1 MSNNENT
8 QKTPNKFSLFMKKM
22 IKNDGV
28 QSLICSVLCIV
39 VGLLIGFIVLLCINP
54 AGAGEG
60 ISTLIKNFF
69 VFSSAKLR
77 LKYLGLTLAGTAP
90 LIMTGLAILFAYKA
104 GLFNIGA
111 AGQYTVGA
119 CACIYGALVWHLPW
133 YLCMVLAILAG
144 ALWGAIVGAL
154 KAYLNVNEVIS
165 AIMLNWI
172 GLYLTNIIITG
183 NPSAWDTSKHETW
196 SFSEKAQS
204 ALLPQLGLGNIFGGS
219 EYVTIAIFIAIIMAI
234 AVFVV
239 LNFTTFGY
247 ELRATGFNKN
257 AARYSG
263 MKEKRNIILT
273 MAISGGLAGLGAS
286 LYYQANLQPWY
297 ANSTVPN
304 MGFNGISAAFL
315 GGLNPIGTIFSAYFI
330 THITNA
336 GAKLNTNYYS
346 AQVSDLISAIII
358 YLCAFVGF
366 FKMYLTKVINK
377 DKFTSPSVGKREPQ
391 ENAKKEGGK

>member
-1 MSNNENT
+1 MSNNEKM
-8 QKTPNKFSLFMKKM
+8 QKTPSKFSIFMKKVV
-22 IKNDGV
+22 KNDGV
-28 QSLICSVLCIV
+28 QSLICSLLCIV

-69 VFSSAKLR
+69 VFSSTNLR

-133 YLCMVLAILAG
+133 YLCMILAILAG

-183 NPSAWDTSKHETW
+183 NSNAWDTIKHESW
-196 SFSEKAQS
+196 AFSSNAPQ
-204 ALLPQLGLGNIFGGS
+204 ALLPQLGLGNLFGGS

-247 ELRATGFNKN
+247 ELKATGFNKN
-257 AARYSG
+257 AAKYSG

-286 LYYQANLQPWY
+286 LYFQADLQPWY

-315 GGLNPIGTIFSAYFI
+315 GGLNPIGTLFSAYFI

-366 FKMYLTKVINK
+366 FKMYLVKVINK
-377 DKFTSPSVGKREPQ
+377 DKFVGPSVGKRDSKVD
-391 ENAKKEGGK
+391 AKQEGGK

>member
-1 MSNNENT
+1 
-8 QKTPNKFSLFMKKM
+8 MKKNKEM
-22 IKNDGV
+22 TNSSNESILKIVFSNDGI
-28 QSLICSVLCIV
+28 QSVITSLLCIV
-39 VGLLIGFIVLLCINP
+39 VGLLIGYIVLLCINP
-54 AGAGEG
+54 AGANEG
-60 ISTLIKNFF
+60 ILTLIKNFF
-69 VFSSAKLR
+69 TYSKR
-77 LKYLGLTLAGTAP
+77 ETQIKYFGLTLANTAP

-119 CACIYGALVWHLPW
+119 CACLYGALVWKLPW
-133 YLCMVLAILAG
+133 FVCILLAILVG
-144 ALWGAIVGAL
+144 ALWGSLVGIL

-172 GLYLTNIIITG
+172 GLYLTNIIIT
-183 NPSAWDTSKHETW
+183 NSAAWDERLHETY
-196 SFSEKAQS
+196 SVEKYNAK
-204 ALLPQLGLGNIFGGS
+204 ALLPSLGLDKLFKND
-219 EYVTIAIFIAIIMAI
+219 YVTIAILISIVMAII
-234 AVFVV
+234 VFIV

-247 ELRATGFNKN
+247 ELKATGFNKN
-257 AARYSG
+257 AAKYCG

-286 LYYQANLQPWY
+286 LFYQSNLQPWY
-297 ANSTVPN
+297 ASSTVPA

-315 GGLNPIGTIFSAYFI
+315 GGLNPIGAIFSSYFI

-346 AQVSDLISAIII
+346 AQVSDLISAMII

-366 FKMYLTKVINK
+366 FKTFINK
-377 DKFTSPSVGKREPQ
+377 NLNKNMLNPSLSSRDKEEKSKKKG
-391 ENAKKEGGK
+391 AK